1 MDSSKSVVPDA
12 TQISFP
18 GLIELMKKDAA
29 RQEPLVAVIANMLE
43 ETVVRN
49 EQLQKKSSLPSFT
62 GRRPPL
68 TASAF
73 VNRVA
78 KYSGASPCCFAVGLI
93 YLERMKKRDPGV
105 CLTTTNFQRLFLV
118 AVMTAAKFL
127 DDFYYSNKHWAEVGG
142 LTTIEI
148 NKLELEFLFRMG
160 FSLHM
165 QREEYDWYAE
175 ELHSRAQQ
183 ELLATQVQLASLHPA
198 PVIQQYTVPPAMAQP
213 QLVHNVVQFQA
224 IVDHRVHMQQEPRQ
238 PQGTADQI
246 ASIPVKL
253 ALPYKTRPSP
263 RRGPEDTYTGPDS
276 FLSAHTTPSSSTAHI
291 PHPPT
296 QNAVQGQAADGQG
309 KNVGKQEDGKGPNGM
324 DWVYC

>member
-1 MDSSKSVVPDA
+1 
-12 TQISFP
+12 
-18 GLIELMKKDAA
+18 MKKDAA
-29 RQEPLVAVIANMLE
+29 RQEPLVAVIAHMLE

-142 LTTIEI
+142 MTTVEI

-183 ELLATQVQLASLHPA
+183 EILTAQVQLATIQ
-198 PVIQQYTVPPAMAQP
+198 PVIQQYTVQP
-213 QLVHNVVQFQA
+213 QLVQPQLMHVVQFQA
-224 IVDHRVHMQQEPRQ
+224 MADHRLHVQQEQ
-238 PQGTADQI
+238 HVVVDQ
-246 ASIPVKL
+246 AVSVPAKL
-253 ALPYKTRPSP
+253 GLPFKTRPSP
-263 RRGPEDTYTGPDS
+263 RRGPEDAYTGPDS
-276 FLSAHTTPSSSTAHI
+276 FLSAHTTPSSSTAYI
-291 PHPPT
+291 PHLPPT
-296 QNAVQGQAADGQG
+296 QNVVQGPGAEAQAKSGMS
-309 KNVGKQEDGKGPNGM
+309 GKQEGDEGKGPNGM